1 MVRFFILSLV
11 LAGFIWADKVFVI
24 DVEGMYC
31 KMCPV
36 AVKKAI
42 SQLEGVKWVKAYLDN
57 KMAVVVAEEN
67 VKGKDILNAI
77 SKAGDY
83 KGRILDEKKF

>member
-1 MVRFFILSLV
+1 MVRLFILSLA

-57 KMAVVVAEEN
+57 KMAVVVAEED
-67 VKGKDILNAI
+67 VEGKDILNAI

-83 KGRILDEKKF
+83 KGKILDEKEF

>member
-1 MVRFFILSLV
+1 MVRLFIISLA

-42 SQLEGVKWVKAYLDN
+42 GQLEGVKWVKAYLEN
-57 KMAVVVAEEN
+57 KMAIVIAEEGVEAN
-67 VKGKDILNAI
+67 EILKAISGAGNYKGK
-77 SKAGDY
+77 
-83 KGRILDEKKF
+83 ILDEKEF